1 MKVRSSNKTY
11 INILCKLSG
20 KGYISES
27 SPIKQL
33 ATPSTQSP
41 SYLTNSFSLLLSSNL
56 DPRKMPAPIKSALK
70 SRAPAPSTSTKKAD
84 RMRIPLRPSGSLNN
98 LLTCKNL
105 NPELATNRTS
115 NSVARIRHQQFQ
127 QSEYFLSKQ
136 IFVLWKISAL
146 TLSKKSYSN
155 KNFQLSVSFEWIYMK
170 ISISWTNFPFY
181 LEQFLQALTSLALYR
196 KILPQIG
203 AL

>member
-41 SYLTNSFSLLLSSNL
+41 SYLTNSLSLLLSSNL

-115 NSVARIRHQQFQ
+115 NSVARIRYQQSQ

-146 TLSKKSYSN
+146 I
-155 KNFQLSVSFEWIYMK
+155 VSFQKIIFEEEFSAASIFWMNMK

-181 LEQFLQALTSLALYR
+181 SEQFLQALTSLALYR